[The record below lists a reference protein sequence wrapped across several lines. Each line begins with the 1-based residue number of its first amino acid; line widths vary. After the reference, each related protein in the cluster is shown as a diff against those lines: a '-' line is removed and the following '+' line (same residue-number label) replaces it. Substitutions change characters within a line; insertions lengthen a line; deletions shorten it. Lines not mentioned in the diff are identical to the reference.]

1 MLTLITR
8 ILLVAFVL
16 LLVSEYV
23 PGIEVQGVYPAIVSA
38 IILGILNAIV
48 RPVLV
53 ILTLPISLLTLGLFV
68 FVINASLF
76 WFAASFID
84 GFDVDG
90 FWAAL
95 IGSLIVSLASAL
107 GSRYIRAAEA
117 SYPRGTAK

>member
-117 SYPRGTAK
+117 SYARGTAK